1 MEADIA
7 ENESRQDE
15 RIRTRSPATGNR
27 QMSGPE
33 NRLPRGST
41 LEGPRSMVQMG
52 EFPIMTIAC
61 NGIQR
66 DQQNPKM
73 AFVSCYVH
81 ARVTHRLGFSNKCIT
96 GWKHDRD

>member
-1 MEADIA
+1 METDIT
-7 ENESRQDE
+7 EKEFRQNETK
-15 RIRTRSPATGNR
+15 RTRSPATGNR
-27 QMSGPE
+27 QVSGPE
-33 NRLPRGST
+33 NGFPRGSI
-41 LEGPRSMVQMG
+41 LESQRSMAQMG

-66 DQQNPKM
+66 DQQDPKM

-81 ARVTHRLGFSNKCIT
+81 ARATHRLGFSNKCIT

>member
-1 MEADIA
+1 
-7 ENESRQDE
+7 
-15 RIRTRSPATGNR
+15 
-27 QMSGPE
+27 
-33 NRLPRGST
+33 
-41 LEGPRSMVQMG
+41 MVQMG

-66 DQQNPKM
+66 DQQDPKM

-81 ARVTHRLGFSNKCIT
+81 ARATHRLGFSNKCIT